1 MSMKRQKCPAPRL
14 SAPRLNTLLSIALFY
29 KREINIDDAR
39 AINPTAFK
47 DSYEFKRTLKR
58 LEELSYVRCNGDRF
72 QITQYGAQMLPAY
85 EAWKREN
92 DRLR

>member
-1 MSMKRQKCPAPRL
+1 MKREKCPAPRL
-14 SAPRLNTLLSIALFY
+14 SAPRLNLLLSIAVFY
-29 KREINIDDAR
+29 KRPIDIEDAR

-58 LEELSYVRCNGDRF
+58 LEELSYVKCDETKF
-72 QITQYGAQMLPAY
+72 QATEFGAQMLPAY

-92 DRLR
+92 ERKR